1 MSSSKK
7 IKPALEVL
15 LERERERMKQRQEME
30 DMMQHSDLLRS
41 ISSLR
46 PAKDASIEAPAAKRP
61 RLEPVCCAIESS
73 SADDSSSRTPS
84 VRDDVMT
91 PPSTTL
97 PKKSCNCKKSNCL
110 KLYCE
115 CFQQGSLCGD
125 DCNCQGC
132 HNNINFESQR
142 QRAIRVVLERNPV
155 AFLPKVSK
163 GSNTSVA
170 TTKYFR
176 GCRCRRSGCQKKY
189 CECYQ
194 AGVKCGTLC
203 RCQMCKNHCSD
214 ASHATPTNE
223 NTHDQP
229 KHRAAL
235 PAPERFSAF
244 TPPPLETLMPL
255 RPVHQVPLA
264 IAPPAK
270 RRLPP
275 QSNTHMHAMLGPPPM
290 PLPLPPPASTTAP
303 PVRTNVY
310 SRLYPLQ
317 VSMASDVALYKICNS
332 LVQAACDEPM
342 APPPPPR
349 SPVATTPSSQS
360 SSSPADALWCAEDL
374 AETPVKHVVVDTR
387 AEMQERAVLQEFSA
401 WLRNIATASVNHI
414 LKKP

>member
-46 PAKDASIEAPAAKRP
+46 TAKDALIEAPAAKRP
-61 RLEPVCCAIESS
+61 RLEPVVCCATESS
-73 SADDSSSRTPS
+73 SAEDSGSRTPS
-84 VRDDVMT
+84 VRDDVTT
-91 PPSTTL
+91 PPPTTL

-163 GSNTSVA
+163 GSNTTVA

-214 ASHATPTNE
+214 ASHAPPTNE
-223 NTHDQP
+223 NAHEQP
-229 KHRAAL
+229 KHRPAL
-235 PAPERFSAF
+235 PAPERFAAF
-244 TPPPLETLMPL
+244 TPPSLDALVPL

-275 QSNTHMHAMLGPPPM
+275 QSTSHHHVHTPPPM
-290 PLPLPPPASTTAP
+290 PMPLPPPTSA

-317 VSMASDVALYKICNS
+317 VSMASDAALSKICNS
-332 LVQAACDEPM
+332 LVLAACDEPI
-342 APPPPPR
+342 ATPPPPH
-349 SPVATTPSSQS
+349 SPVASTTPSSQS

-374 AETPVKHVVVDTR
+374 AETPMKTVVVDMR